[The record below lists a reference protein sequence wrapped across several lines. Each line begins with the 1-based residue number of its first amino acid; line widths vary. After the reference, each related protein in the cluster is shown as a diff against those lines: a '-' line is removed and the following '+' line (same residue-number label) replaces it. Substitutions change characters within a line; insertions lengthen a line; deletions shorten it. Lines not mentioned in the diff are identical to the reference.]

1 MTAAQIDGARKT
13 AAADGLTIETRETH
27 HSLVQ
32 LAEDATAAGIVFA
45 LVVLALTVGLIRGEA
60 ANDVRI
66 LTATGASSTTRRVVT
81 AATAGALALLAALLG
96 IAEGYLAM
104 AAFYR
109 SDLSTLTHPPT
120 ADLLALGVA
129 LPLIAALGGFVLAGR
144 EPAAIARRPLE

>member
-1 MTAAQIDGARKT
+1 M
-13 AAADGLTIETRETH
+13 
-27 HSLVQ
+27 Q

-81 AATAGALALLAALLG
+81 AATAGALALLAAVLG

-109 SDLSTLTHPPT
+109 SDLSTLAHPPT
-120 ADLLALGVA
+120 ADLLALGIA
-129 LPLIAALGGFVLAGR
+129 LPLLAALGGFVLAGR
-144 EPAAIARRPLE
+144 EPAAISRRPLE